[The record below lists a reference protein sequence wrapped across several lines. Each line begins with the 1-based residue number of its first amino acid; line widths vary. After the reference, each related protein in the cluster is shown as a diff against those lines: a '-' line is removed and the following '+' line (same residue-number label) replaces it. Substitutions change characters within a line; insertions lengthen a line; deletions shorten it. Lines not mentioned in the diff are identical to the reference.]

1 MAELA
6 DQATDGPPLEA
17 FGAALAT
24 LPGMGPARLG
34 ALARTWPLDEAWRRV
49 ATGRADS
56 EPAVAQAL
64 ATAASTLPA
73 AWVAAAAGTDPAAV
87 LAAHE
92 AAGVGVSV
100 LGAPGY
106 PGALADD
113 LEPPVVLFHQGR
125 LDALDGPRVAIVG
138 TRACTPYGR
147 EVARDLG
154 RDLAEAGVRVVSGL
168 ALGID
173 GAAHTG
179 ALRAGGSPVV
189 GVVGSGHDVVYPRGH
204 RELWRRV
211 ATEGLLL
218 SESPLGSAPDRW
230 RFPSRNRLLAALAD
244 AVVVVESR
252 RSGGSMYTV
261 DAALEREV
269 AVLAVPGPVGS
280 PASEGTNLLL
290 GEGALLCQGADDVLT
305 LLGLSAGVARR
316 GTGRVDPRPAP
327 TGVDHEVLEALGH
340 RPAALEQLAARTGLG
355 LADLA
360 TALHRLEATGWVTAD
375 GGWYA
380 RAGRPDR

>member
-1 MAELA
+1 MAEPAA
-6 DQATDGPPLEA
+6 DATDAVPPEA
-17 FGAALAT
+17 YGAALAT
-24 LPGMGPARLG
+24 LRGMGPARLA

-49 ATGRADS
+49 ATGRAAS
-56 EPAVAQAL
+56 EPVVARAL
-64 ATAASTLPA
+64 GSAAGTLPD
-73 AWVAAAAGTDPAAV
+73 AWVQAAARTDPAAV

-100 LGAPGY
+100 LGSGSY

-113 LEPPVVLFHQGR
+113 LEPPVVLFQQGR

-179 ALRAGGSPVV
+179 ALRAETAPVV
-189 GVVGSGHDVVYPRGH
+189 GVVGSGHDVVYPRH
-204 RELWRRV
+204 HCELWRRV

-218 SESPLGSAPDRW
+218 SESPLGSAPEQW

-269 AVLAVPGPVGS
+269 PVLAVPGPVGS

-290 GEGALLCQGADDVLT
+290 GEGALVCQGADDVLT
-305 LLGLSAGVARR
+305 LLGLSASAASR
-316 GTGRVDPRPAP
+316 GAGRVDPRPPPA
-327 TGVDHEVLEALGH
+327 GVDREVLEALGH

-360 TALHRLEATGWVTAD
+360 AALQRLEATGWVAAD

>member
-1 MAELA
+1 MADAA
-6 DQATDGPPLEA
+6 DLPPEA
-17 FGAALAT
+17 YGAALAT

-34 ALARTWPLDEAWRRV
+34 ALAHTWSLAEAWGRV
-49 ATGRADS
+49 ADGTAVD
-56 EPAVAQAL
+56 EPAVARAL
-64 ATAASTLPA
+64 GTAGAGLPG
-73 AWVAAAAGTDPAAV
+73 AWAAAARRTDPAAV
-87 LAAHE
+87 LAAHA

-100 LGAPGY
+100 LGGATY
-106 PGALADD
+106 PGALAGD

-125 LDALDGPRVAIVG
+125 LGALDGPRVAIVG
-138 TRACTPYGR
+138 TRGCTAYGR

-179 ALRAGGSPVV
+179 ALRAGRAPVV
-189 GVVGSGHDVVYPRGH
+189 GVVGSGHDVVYPRRH
-204 RELWRRV
+204 RDLWQRV

-218 SESPLGSAPDRW
+218 SEAPLGSAPERW

-252 RSGGSMYTV
+252 RSGGSLYTV

-269 AVLAVPGPVGS
+269 PVLAVPGPVSS
-280 PASEGTNLLL
+280 PASEGTNHLL
-290 GEGALLCQGADDVLT
+290 GEGALLCQCAADVLT
-305 LLGLSAGVARR
+305 LLGLSAAASSR
-316 GTGRVDPRPAP
+316 GRADPRPPP
-327 TGVDHEVLEALGH
+327 TGVDREVLDALGR
-340 RPAALEQLAARTGLG
+340 RPAALEQLAVRSGLG

-360 TALHRLEATGWVTAD
+360 AALQRLAAAGWVTAD
-375 GGWYA
+375 GGWYEQV
-380 RAGRPDR
+380 GRPDR

>member
-1 MAELA
+1 MADA
-6 DQATDGPPLEA
+6 SDVPPEA

-34 ALARTWPLDEAWRRV
+34 ALARTWSFVEAWARV
-49 ATGRADS
+49 ADGTAAD
-56 EPAVAQAL
+56 EPAVARAL
-64 ATAASTLPA
+64 GTAGASLPG
-73 AWVAAAAGTDPAAV
+73 AWVAAARRTDPAAV
-87 LAAHE
+87 LAAHA

-100 LGAPGY
+100 LGGAAY
-106 PGALADD
+106 PGALAVD

-125 LDALDGPRVAIVG
+125 FDALDGPRVAIVG
-138 TRACTPYGR
+138 TRGCTAYGR

-179 ALRAGGSPVV
+179 ALRAGRAPVV
-189 GVVGSGHDVVYPRGH
+189 GVVGSGHDVVYPRRH
-204 RELWRRV
+204 RDLWQRV
-211 ATEGLLL
+211 GTEGLLL
-218 SESPLGSAPDRW
+218 SEAPLGSAPEQW

-269 AVLAVPGPVGS
+269 PVLAVPGPVGS

-290 GEGALLCQGADDVLT
+290 GEGALLCQGAADVLT
-305 LLGLSAGVARR
+305 LLGLSSSASSR
-316 GTGRVDPRPAP
+316 GRVDPRPPP
-327 TGVDHEVLEALGH
+327 TGVDREVLDVLG
-340 RPAALEQLAARTGLG
+340 RQPAALEQLAVRSGLG

-360 TALHRLEATGWVTAD
+360 AALQRLQAAGWVTAD
-375 GGWYA
+375 GGWYEQV
-380 RAGRPDR
+380 GRPDR

>member
-1 MAELA
+1 MVDGAALPAEA
-6 DQATDGPPLEA
+6 Y
-17 FGAALAT
+17 GAALAT

-34 ALARTWPLDEAWRRV
+34 ALVRTWSLAEAWARV
-49 ATGRADS
+49 ADGSAAHA
-56 EPAVAQAL
+56 PAVARAL
-64 ATAASTLPA
+64 GAAGVSLPG
-73 AWVAAAAGTDPAAV
+73 AWVVAAGRTDPAAV

-92 AAGVGVSV
+92 AIGVGVSV

-106 PGALADD
+106 PEALAGD

-138 TRACTPYGR
+138 TRAGTRYGR
-147 EVARDLG
+147 EVAHDLG
-154 RDLAEAGVRVVSGL
+154 RDLAAAGVRVVSGL
-168 ALGID
+168 ALGVD

-179 ALRAGGSPVV
+179 AMRAGGAPVV
-189 GVVGSGHDVVYPRGH
+189 GVVGSGHDVVYPRRH
-204 RELWRRV
+204 RELWHRV

-218 SESPLGSAPDRW
+218 SEAPLGAAPERW

-252 RSGGSMYTV
+252 RTGGSLYTV

-269 AVLAVPGPVGS
+269 PVLAVPGPVTS

-290 GEGALLCQGADDVLT
+290 GEGALLCQSAADVLT
-305 LLGLSAGVARR
+305 LLGLSAAAAGR
-316 GTGRVDPRPAP
+316 GRGRADPRPPP
-327 TGVDHEVLEALGH
+327 TGVDREVLDALG
-340 RPAALEQLAARTGLG
+340 RQPAALEQLAVRSSLG

-360 TALHRLEATGWVTAD
+360 AALQRLEATGWVTAD
-375 GGWYA
+375 GGWYEQV
-380 RAGRPDR
+380 GRVDA